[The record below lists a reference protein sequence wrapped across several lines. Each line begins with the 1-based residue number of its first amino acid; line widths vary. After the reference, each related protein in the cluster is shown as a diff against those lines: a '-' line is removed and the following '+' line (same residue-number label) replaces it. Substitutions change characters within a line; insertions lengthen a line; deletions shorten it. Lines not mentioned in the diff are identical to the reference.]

1 MAKEEILE
9 EELKEVGNEKCVNGE
24 SNPSTKEDSKKEKDN
39 SKEESNKDAKKGI
52 FKKKSDLELEKLT
65 LENTALQD
73 KVLRVTAEMQN
84 MKRRMEEERS
94 NLLKYEGEDF
104 IKSILPIADNFE
116 RAIGV
121 NEEGLSDDVKKY
133 LDGFK
138 MIYSNL
144 ISVLQSNQ
152 VEVIE
157 CQGQPFDANTMD
169 AVMAEEN
176 SEVEP
181 NTVTLVLQ
189 KGYTYKGKV
198 IRHAMV
204 KVSK

>member
-1 MAKEEILE
+1 MAEKKKTEKVLE
-9 EELKEVGNEKCVNGE
+9 ENVIQDENVEVETLEEVVDSEEKEVKE
-24 SNPSTKEDSKKEKDN
+24 S
-39 SKEESNKDAKKGI
+39 KKGI
-52 FKKKSDLELEKLT
+52 FKKKNDSELQKLVE
-65 LENTALQD
+65 ENKVLQD

-121 NEEGLSDDVKKY
+121 NEEGLSEEVVKY
-133 LDGFK
+133 LNGFK

-144 ISVLQSNQ
+144 SSILQSNQ
-152 VEVIE
+152 VEIIDAINKS
-157 CQGQPFDANTMD
+157 FDPNTMD
-169 AVMAEEN
+169 AVMTEEN

-181 NTVTLVLQ
+181 NTVLDVLQ

>member
-1 MAKEEILE
+1 MAEKKKTEKVLE
-9 EELKEVGNEKCVNGE
+9 ENTIQDENVKVDTLEEVVDSEEKEVKE
-24 SNPSTKEDSKKEKDN
+24 S
-39 SKEESNKDAKKGI
+39 KKGI
-52 FKKKSDLELEKLT
+52 FKKKNDSELQKLVE
-65 LENTALQD
+65 ENKVLQD

-121 NEEGLSDDVKKY
+121 NEKGLSEEVVKY
-133 LDGFK
+133 LNGFK

-144 ISVLQSNQ
+144 CSILQSNQ
-152 VEVIE
+152 VEIIDAINK
-157 CQGQPFDANTMD
+157 PFDPNTMD
-169 AVMAEEN
+169 AVMTEKN

-181 NTVTLVLQ
+181 NTVLDVLQ

>member
-1 MAKEEILE
+1 MAEKKKTEKVLE
-9 EELKEVGNEKCVNGE
+9 ENAIQDENVEVETLEEVVDSEEKEVKE
-24 SNPSTKEDSKKEKDN
+24 S
-39 SKEESNKDAKKGI
+39 KKGI
-52 FKKKSDLELEKLT
+52 LKKKNDSELQKLVE
-65 LENTALQD
+65 ENKVLQD

-121 NEEGLSDDVKKY
+121 NEEGLSEEVVKY
-133 LDGFK
+133 LNGFK

-144 ISVLQSNQ
+144 SSILQSNQ
-152 VEVIE
+152 VEIIDAINK
-157 CQGQPFDANTMD
+157 PFDPNTMD
-169 AVMAEEN
+169 AVMTEEN

-181 NTVTLVLQ
+181 NTVIDVLQ

>member
-1 MAKEEILE
+1 MAEKKKTEKVLE
-9 EELKEVGNEKCVNGE
+9 ENVIQDENVKVETLEEVVDSEEKEVKE
-24 SNPSTKEDSKKEKDN
+24 S
-39 SKEESNKDAKKGI
+39 KKGI
-52 FKKKSDLELEKLT
+52 FKKKNDSELQKLVE
-65 LENTALQD
+65 ENKVLQD

-121 NEEGLSDDVKKY
+121 NEEGLSEEVVKY
-133 LDGFK
+133 LNGFK

-144 ISVLQSNQ
+144 SSILQSNQ
-152 VEVIE
+152 VEIIDAINK
-157 CQGQPFDANTMD
+157 PFDPNTMD
-169 AVMAEEN
+169 AVMTEEN

-181 NTVTLVLQ
+181 NTVLDVLQ

>member
-1 MAKEEILE
+1 MAEKKKTEKVLE
-9 EELKEVGNEKCVNGE
+9 ENAIQDENVEVETLEEVVDSEEKEVKE
-24 SNPSTKEDSKKEKDN
+24 S
-39 SKEESNKDAKKGI
+39 KKGI
-52 FKKKSDLELEKLT
+52 FKKKNDSEFQKLVE
-65 LENTALQD
+65 ENKVLQD

-121 NEEGLSDDVKKY
+121 NEEGLSEEVVKY
-133 LDGFK
+133 LNGFK

-144 ISVLQSNQ
+144 SSILQSNQ
-152 VEVIE
+152 VEIIDAINK
-157 CQGQPFDANTMD
+157 PFDPNTMD
-169 AVMAEEN
+169 AVMTEEN

-181 NTVTLVLQ
+181 NTVIDVLQ

>member
-1 MAKEEILE
+1 MAEKKKTEKVLE
-9 EELKEVGNEKCVNGE
+9 ENVIQDENVEVETLEEVVDSEEKEVKE
-24 SNPSTKEDSKKEKDN
+24 S
-39 SKEESNKDAKKGI
+39 KKGI
-52 FKKKSDLELEKLT
+52 FKKKNDSELQKLVE
-65 LENTALQD
+65 ENKVLQD

-84 MKRRMEEERS
+84 MKRRMEEEKS

-121 NEEGLSDDVKKY
+121 NEEGLSEEVVKY
-133 LDGFK
+133 LNGFK

-144 ISVLQSNQ
+144 SSILQSNQ
-152 VEVIE
+152 VEIIDAINK
-157 CQGQPFDANTMD
+157 PFDPNTMD
-169 AVMAEEN
+169 AVMTEEN

-181 NTVTLVLQ
+181 NTVIDVLQ

>member
-1 MAKEEILE
+1 MAEKKKTEKILE
-9 EELKEVGNEKCVNGE
+9 ENAIQDENVEVETLEEVVDSEEKEVKE
-24 SNPSTKEDSKKEKDN
+24 S
-39 SKEESNKDAKKGI
+39 KKGI
-52 FKKKSDLELEKLT
+52 FKKKNDSELQKLVE
-65 LENTALQD
+65 ENKVLQD

-121 NEEGLSDDVKKY
+121 NEEGLSEEVVKY
-133 LDGFK
+133 LNGFK

-144 ISVLQSNQ
+144 SSILQSNK
-152 VEVIE
+152 VEIIDAINK
-157 CQGQPFDANTMD
+157 PFDPNTMD
-169 AVMAEEN
+169 AVMTEEN

-181 NTVTLVLQ
+181 NTVLDVLQ